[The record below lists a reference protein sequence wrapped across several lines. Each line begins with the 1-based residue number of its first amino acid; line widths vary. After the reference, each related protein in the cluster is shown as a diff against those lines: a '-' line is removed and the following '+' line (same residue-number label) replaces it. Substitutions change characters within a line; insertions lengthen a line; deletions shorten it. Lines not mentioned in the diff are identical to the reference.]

1 MRAQCLNRPPCAQDA
16 ATSVCAFYEIVAQSK
31 EAAIAAGADPHGA
44 QQFFVQFITRYLHAD
59 GTSRA
64 RVTTF
69 TRRWGPL
76 GEGFP
81 GVRGAA
87 SMRRC

>member
-1 MRAQCLNRPPCAQDA
+1 M
-16 ATSVCAFYEIVAQSK
+16 CAFYEVVAQSK
-31 EAAIAAGADPHGA
+31 EAAAGQDPHAA

-69 TRRWGPL
+69 TRRCALQEGCRARCWKVCLEHHRHAAAGLRPL
-76 GEGFP
+76 W
-81 GVRGAA
+81 
-87 SMRRC
+87 